1 MLPGA
6 DFARCYVRVFEFMC
20 CSGISISSAIAWR
33 HSPKSHHR
41 TPTIAP
47 RTSQVEQARA
57 EEAAAK
63 GEVAAAAADESE
75 SKSGGSS
82 DADALVEDVCR
93 ALVAGN
99 QIAPQ
104 DEGKMAQLLHAK
116 KYHKL
121 SKEQQVELIRATAKK
136 LAVST
141 AQMITSLSACFV
153 AV

>member
-1 MLPGA
+1 
-6 DFARCYVRVFEFMC
+6 
-20 CSGISISSAIAWR
+20 
-33 HSPKSHHR
+33 
-41 TPTIAP
+41 
-47 RTSQVEQARA
+47 VEQARA